1 MLIEYQISRDKG
13 VVIPVYV
20 LAFCLVSIV
29 CYAADSQDKTGHS
42 KEDKGQREVV
52 RKFYE
57 DGSLRS
63 EIPMVDG
70 SVDGLLRVYR
80 KNGEISIL
88 CPYTKGKEHGLSRD
102 YVNNGKLCWTTQW
115 RDGKKHG
122 AWKFY
127 GKNRKNIGV
136 MWYWRG
142 QKVSRAEF
150 LKKKKDKLRQ
160 SGEEHHSL
168 DIEYM
173 LSNRCFARPPGEK
186 AGESKETERK
196 GMVSRKFYDDGSLQ
210 SEKPKVDDTV
220 HGIVRKYHKNG
231 GVASLIPVNNGK
243 KDGCV
248 RIYDHNGRLLET
260 REYRIGKKHGV
271 CKTYGENRQ
280 IKQEQWYWHGQKLSQ
295 EKFLKRRETE
305 RRP

>member
-1 MLIEYQISRDKG
+1 MLTEYQIPRDKG

-29 CYAADSQDKTGHS
+29 CYAADGQDKTGHS

-57 DGSLRS
+57 DGSLKS
-63 EIPMVDG
+63 EIPIVDG
-70 SVDGLLRVYR
+70 SVDGLLRVYH
-80 KNGEISIL
+80 KNGAVSIL
-88 CPYTKGKEHGLSRD
+88 SPCSKGKEHGLSRD
-102 YVNNGKLCWTTQW
+102 YGVNGGLGWTTQM
-115 RDGKKHG
+115 REGKQHG
-122 AWKFY
+122 AWKLY
-127 GKNRKNIGV
+127 DKNRKIAHV
-136 MWYWRG
+136 LWYWQG

-150 LKKKKDKLRQ
+150 LKKRKDKLRQ
-160 SGEEHHSL
+160 SGEEPHSL
-168 DIEYM
+168 DTEHM
-173 LSNRCFARPPGEK
+173 LSNRCFARPAGEK
-186 AGESKETERK
+186 AGELKETEGK
-196 GMVSRKFYDDGSLQ
+196 GIVSRKFYDDGSLQ
-210 SEKPKVDDTV
+210 SEKPKIDDTV

-231 GVASLIPVNNGK
+231 GVASLTPVNNGK

-260 REYRIGKKHGV
+260 REYRKGKKHGV

-295 EKFLKRRETE
+295 KEFLKRRETE
-305 RRP
+305 KMP